1 MCFANSNKMTAQHFG
16 EMYLWAACVWRV
28 SFSKSKIDPQCQLEL
43 IMDAGVKITGLIV
56 IGINVSV
63 GSLLVTMMEI
73 EIS

>member
-1 MCFANSNKMTAQHFG
+1 MPAQHFG
-16 EMYLWAACVWRV
+16 ERYLWAACVWRV
-28 SFSKSKIDPQCQLEL
+28 SFSKSKVDPQWQLEL